1 MGPPSGAVL
10 SLRRIGPGSGLPPTT
25 AMLRLLDDVERARA
39 ARTVDAEQSASF
51 VAGRYLLRA
60 LTADLLGI
68 RADLLVS
75 GFECPVCGPDGV
87 PDHGRPAYLLRG
99 ERVPLA
105 LSLSRT
111 GGFVLLGAL
120 ATHATA
126 GTLRT
131 LRAQEPPG
139 TARTPRTIGTQGT
152 IVAQE
157 PQEPRGTARTA
168 GTDGLLG
175 TVGMLEPHGV
185 HEAVG
190 TPTSHTAVPSARPG
204 LGVDLTTV
212 AAVGFEG
219 FDDVA
224 LTPGERTMV
233 GGLPVGDRATARAVL
248 WARKEALIKA
258 LGTGFADRG
267 PDSVEVLREWRVT
280 DLPSIGGD
288 ALEPLGLVAAVAIDP

>member
-1 MGPPSGAVL
+1 MDPSSGAVL
-10 SLRRIGPGSGLPPTT
+10 SLRRIGPGSDLPPTT

-39 ARTVDAEQSASF
+39 ARTVDAEQAASF

-68 RADLLVS
+68 RAGLLVS

-87 PDHGRPAYLLRG
+87 PDHGRPAYLLHG
-99 ERVPLA
+99 EPVPLA
-105 LSLSRT
+105 LSLSRA

-120 ATHATA
+120 ALHGTAQTPPTFGAHGTKRTA
-126 GTLRT
+126 GTLG
-131 LRAQEPPG
+131 AQGPQGP
-139 TARTPRTIGTQGT
+139 QGT
-152 IVAQE
+152 N
-157 PQEPRGTARTA
+157 RTA
-168 GTDGLLG
+168 ATDGLRG
-175 TVGMLEPHGV
+175 TVGTLEPLGAHGAY
-185 HEAVG
+185 EAVG
-190 TPTSHTAVPSARPG
+190 TPTSHTAVPWARPG

-212 AAVGFEG
+212 AAAGFEG

-224 LTPGERTMV
+224 LTLGERAMV
-233 GGLPVGDRATARAVL
+233 GGLPAGDRTTARAVL

-267 PDSVEVLREWRVT
+267 PESVEVLRERRVA
-280 DLPSIGGD
+280 DLPSIGGE